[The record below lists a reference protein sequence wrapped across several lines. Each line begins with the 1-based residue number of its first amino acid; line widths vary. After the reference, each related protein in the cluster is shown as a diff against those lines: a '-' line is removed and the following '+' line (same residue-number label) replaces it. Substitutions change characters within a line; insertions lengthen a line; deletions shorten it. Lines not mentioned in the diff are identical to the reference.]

1 MLAVAD
7 SAQQGLFDA
16 SWCGNVVP
24 RDSFYGLL
32 AEHGERIVGDGDFA
46 DCYAEGRGRP
56 SIPPSTL
63 AKILLLAYRC
73 GLSDRQAMEAVRF
86 DLRWKVAL
94 CLPLDHGGFHPTSLV
109 KFRARLLLHGKERV
123 VFERSLELASELGLI
138 SGQVEQILDSTP
150 MLGAAAV
157 QDTAT
162 LVRCAVRRLLD
173 AVKVADAQAAK
184 KLRCGLRFDY
194 SRPRVKPTGDWQD
207 RDARRE
213 LLAEVAGDAER
224 ALRAVETDEQLLAA
238 WRIAEAASVL
248 REIIGQEF
256 AVADD
261 DVPRVRAGRRVRQI
275 LSAHDPE
282 MRHGRQ
288 TSSRRFT
295 GYKLHAAAAT
305 EAPILTAISLSAGN
319 EHDGHQ
325 AGALVDQQ
333 PEQRRPKRVIGDTA
347 YGNVEVREE
356 LEQRSISVLAPVH
369 SSSPKDG
376 SIAKEEFAIDLATDT
391 VTCPRGR
398 TAPIYKSRPRRPN
411 AKPRPSRPNAAGD
424 RVARFARTDCEP
436 CPLRPRC
443 TPGGQR
449 DVRISRREDLRQAAL
464 QALSDPAERDH
475 LKRTRPRIERLL
487 GLVVYRYG
495 GRKSRYLG
503 KRKST
508 LQAVWTAILVNLHP
522 IAAALRANP
531 A

>member
-1 MLAVAD
+1 MLAMAD
-7 SAQQGLFDA
+7 WAQQGLFDS

-32 AEHGERIVGDGDFA
+32 AEHGERIVRDGDFA

-94 CLPLDHGGFHPTSLV
+94 CLPLDHEGFHPTSLV
-109 KFRARLLLHGKERV
+109 KFRARLLLYGKERV

-162 LVRCAVRRLLD
+162 LVRCAVRKLLD
-173 AVKVADAQAAK
+173 AVKLADSQAAK
-184 KLRCGLRFDY
+184 RLRCGLRFDY

-207 RDARRE
+207 RDARMG
-213 LLAEVAGDAER
+213 LLAEVARDAER
-224 ALRAVETDEQLLAA
+224 ALRAVEADEPLMAA
-238 WRIAEAASVL
+238 PGIAEAASVL

-256 AVADD
+256 EVAGD
-261 DVPRVRAGRRVRQI
+261 DVPRVRAGRRGRQI

-376 SIAKEEFAIDLATDT
+376 SIAKEEFVIDLATDT
-391 VTCPRGR
+391 VTCPRGK
-398 TAPIYKSRPRRPN
+398 TAPIYKSRPRRPS
-411 AKPRPSRPNAAGD
+411 AKLRPSRPKSTGD

-443 TPGGQR
+443 APGGQR
-449 DVRISRREDLRQAAL
+449 DIRISRREDLRQAAL
-464 QALSDPAERDH
+464 RALSDPAKRDH

-487 GLVVYRYG
+487 GLIVYRYR

-508 LQAVWTAILVNLHP
+508 LQAAWTAVLVNLHP
-522 IAAALRANP
+522 IAAALRLQA

>member
-7 SAQQGLFDA
+7 SAQRGLFDS
-16 SWCGNVVP
+16 SWCGNVVR

-32 AEHGERIVGDGDFA
+32 AEHGERIVCDGDFA

-94 CLPLDHGGFHPTSLV
+94 CLPLDHEGFHPTSLV

-173 AVKVADAQAAK
+173 AVKVADAQAAE

-194 SRPRVKPTGDWQD
+194 SRPRVKPEGDWQD
-207 RDARRE
+207 RDARME

-224 ALRAVETDEQLLAA
+224 ALRAVEADEQLQAA
-238 WRIAEAASVL
+238 WKIAEAASVL

-295 GYKLHAAAAT
+295 GYKLHAAAAS

-347 YGNVEVREE
+347 YGNVEVREQLE
-356 LEQRSISVLAPVH
+356 LRSISVLAPVH
-369 SSSPKDG
+369 TTSPKDG
-376 SIAKEEFAIDLATDT
+376 TIAKEEFAIDLATDT

-411 AKPRPSRPNAAGD
+411 AKPRPSRPNATGD

-487 GLVVYRYG
+487 GLVVYRYR